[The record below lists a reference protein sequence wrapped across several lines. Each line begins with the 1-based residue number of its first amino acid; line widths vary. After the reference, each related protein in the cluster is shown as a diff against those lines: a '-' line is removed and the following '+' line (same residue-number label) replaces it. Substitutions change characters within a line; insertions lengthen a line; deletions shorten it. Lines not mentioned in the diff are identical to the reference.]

1 MRSEF
6 GVSETGDATIYKYPL
21 SSSTVTTIEVLGSIV
36 HVGVDPGGNLCAWAV
51 VWPNKFNPIPRDVA
65 VVGTGEPFPA
75 GEWSYLD
82 TVHDGP
88 FVWHVF
94 VGKALR

>member
-6 GVSETGDATIYKYPL
+6 GVSETGDATVYKYL
-21 SSSTVTTIEVLGSIV
+21 LTSTPVSTIEVRGTII
-36 HVGVDPGGNLCAWAV
+36 HVGYDPAGTLCAWAV
-51 VWPNKFNPIPRDVA
+51 VWPDKFNPIPRDVA
-65 VVGTGEPFPA
+65 VVGTGDQIPA
-75 GEWSYLD
+75 GEWGYLN

-88 FVWHVF
+88 FVWHAF